1 MWDFIFFFQ
10 VALEN
15 TKICVQLSIFK
26 TDQAFPD
33 TLPWICG
40 IFPQNSHLC
49 GRDVFSCLK
58 NTPWHTV
65 RLLLH
70 SVFWA
75 FILKIKCPPK
85 ESSNHQKS
93 SRISA
98 AVHVTLPSL
107 GLVLSPS
114 RRAGSMCTPGEAQE
128 LWWGDDCGLLAGL
141 EGTKDRCG
149 LSSHPKPERMF
160 CGEQLHSHAK

>member
-1 MWDFIFFFQ
+1 MQNATLLEVSSEWSFGYQKYVRFNFFFQ

-58 NTPWHTV
+58 NIP
-65 RLLLH
+65 
-70 SVFWA
+70 
-75 FILKIKCPPK
+75 
-85 ESSNHQKS
+85 
-93 SRISA
+93 
-98 AVHVTLPSL
+98 
-107 GLVLSPS
+107 
-114 RRAGSMCTPGEAQE
+114 
-128 LWWGDDCGLLAGL
+128 
-141 EGTKDRCG
+141 
-149 LSSHPKPERMF
+149 
-160 CGEQLHSHAK
+160 